1 MPKSR
6 TRQNLRVGAFV
17 AAALGIFV
25 VSVFVI
31 GQERSMFASKTRL
44 HTRFPDINGLVIGAP
59 VRLAG
64 LDIGR
69 VTRLTFSSELARPE
83 AQVELA
89 VDESYLPRLRRDSV
103 AYIDSK
109 GLLGDKLINLTV
121 GSQHAPGLRDG
132 DFVQPRESLS
142 FEGLAKQ
149 LEGTARAITR
159 TADSATTA
167 VDGLATPELAANLQ
181 RVTGSL
187 AALLERVEHGDG
199 LAHDLLYDPSL
210 SARVRVALDSASATA
225 KRVDGIVARVERGP
239 GSLHSL
245 VYDDEVGRAL
255 AAFERAGQGI
265 ADTTDQINH
274 GPGLAGA
281 LLRDPKGQ
289 QLLADLTDFSARLDR
304 IAAHVERG
312 DGTLGGLVVDPSVYE
327 DMKTVL
333 GNIER
338 NNVLKALIRM
348 TIKQDDIQRPA
359 IEAHTQPRDAES
371 AQPAPASRPRAA
383 LAP

>member
-6 TRQNLRVGAFV
+6 TPQNLRVGAFV
-17 AAALGIFV
+17 AGALA
-25 VSVFVI
+25 VFIVTVFAI
-31 GQERSMFASKTRL
+31 GQERSLFASKTRL

-64 LDIGR
+64 LDIGS
-69 VTRLTFSSELARPE
+69 VTELTFGSELTQREAR
-83 AQVELA
+83 VELA
-89 VDESYLPRLRRDSV
+89 IDANYLPRVRRDSF

-121 GSQHAPGLRDG
+121 GSPNAGPLSDG
-132 DFVQPRESLS
+132 DFVQPKDSLS

-149 LEGTARAITR
+149 LEGTARAVTR

-167 VDGLATPELAANLQ
+167 VDELATPELAANLQ

-210 SARVRVALDSASATA
+210 SARVKVALESASATA

-245 VYDDEVGRAL
+245 VYDDDVGRTL
-255 AAFERAGQGI
+255 GAFERAGQGI

-274 GPGLAGA
+274 GDGLAGA
-281 LLRDPKGQ
+281 LLHDPKGR
-289 QLLADLTDFSARLDR
+289 QLLADLTDFSTRLDR
-304 IAAHVERG
+304 IAARVERG

-338 NNVLKALIRM
+338 NTVLKALIRM

-359 IEAHTQPRDAES
+359 IEAHTQPRDN
-371 AQPAPASRPRAA
+371 P
-383 LAP
+383 